1 MKIYAVKSN
10 AARAAVSQGF
20 TRADIAQNEQGDWYV
35 AAPATPMTVE
45 AAEALM
51 PAAAVEDPEH
61 PLVRMK
67 RELAESL
74 APMAPDATDRDD
86 DFAPP
91 AFLLADESAASAA
104 DRERA
109 FLEIPG
115 ATVEPLPEYAAPV
128 AAKPAEPAEAP
139 VATKTPSLRVS
150 SVGFLAW
157 LEEFLGKDTFA
168 QISHPV
174 VDAFKSAVE
183 AVKPKAVSRRAKAPR
198 TATPRKPG
206 STKLDQVAALL
217 QRPEGC
223 TRQDILDLT
232 GWPSVTVPGMA
243 AKAGLNLRQ
252 EKEGRA
258 FRYWGTPI
266 A

>member
-1 MKIYAVKSN
+1 MKTYAVKSN

-20 TRADIAQNEQGDWYV
+20 TRSDIAQNEQGDWYV
-35 AAPATPMTVE
+35 AAPAAPE
-45 AAEALM
+45 AIEDIV
-51 PAAAVEDPEH
+51 PAAVADE
-61 PLVRMK
+61 
-67 RELAESL
+67 
-74 APMAPDATDRDD
+74 DD

-91 AFLLADESAASAA
+91 AFLQDDAKDAA
-104 DRERA
+104 D
-109 FLEIPG
+109 
-115 ATVEPLPEYAAPV
+115 LPALDLSPPVGIMVSDEEPV
-128 AAKPAEPAEAP
+128 AAAPAEAP

-183 AVKPKAVSRRAKAPR
+183 AVKPKAVSRRSRAPR
-198 TATPRKPG
+198 TATPRTPG

-252 EKEGRA
+252 EKQGRS

>member
-35 AAPATPMTVE
+35 AAPAAPE
-45 AAEALM
+45 AIEVVV
-51 PAAAVEDPEH
+51 PAAAADE
-61 PLVRMK
+61 
-67 RELAESL
+67 
-74 APMAPDATDRDD
+74 DD

-91 AFLLADESAASAA
+91 AFLLADESVASAA

-128 AAKPAEPAEAP
+128 VGYLENGEWHNGPRPVAEAEAP
-139 VATKTPSLRVS
+139 VATKTPYLRTAA
-150 SVGFLAW
+150 VGFLAW
-157 LEEFLGKDTFA
+157 VEEFVGKDAFA
-168 QISHPV
+168 EISHPV

-183 AVKPKAVSRRAKAPR
+183 AVRPKAVSRRAKAPR
-198 TATPRKPG
+198 TATRNESG
-206 STKLDQVAALL
+206 LTKLSAVAGLL

-223 TRQDILDLT
+223 TREDILALT

-243 AKAGLNLRQ
+243 AKAGLKLRQ
-252 EKEGRA
+252 EKQGRS